1 MADWKKMTRRIGLLA
16 GLALAALIPG
26 RVAMA
31 AGAFHAPKGCTGF
44 LTVQMRGCLVSNHY
58 HCKGDAKGDQ
68 LRVDFDDQGPFF
80 ATRTNAETEW
90 LETYDLS
97 SGTYEVLEP
106 HGKAPASFS
115 RLLKT
120 GADRYD
126 FVMKADDGGIEH
138 VTGYDKLTGVKRSV
152 SGVTLE
158 QTDYVTQSVDAKGKL
173 LWKSQGHEWIS
184 REFGL
189 FFAGTGLW
197 QDDQGKTKFD
207 NTPALLLKPGQQG
220 FMSTTPEFDCN
231 TVLSQLSLPTPKDEV
246 IQ

>member
-1 MADWKKMTRRIGLLA
+1 MADWRMTTRRISLLA

-26 RVAMA
+26 RAAMA
-31 AGAFHAPKGCTGF
+31 AGAFHAPKSCTGF
-44 LTVQMRGCLVSNHY
+44 LTVQMHGCLVSNHY
-58 HCKGDAKGDQ
+58 RCKGDAKGEQ
-68 LRVDFDDQGPFF
+68 WRVDFDDQGPFF

-97 SGTYEVLEP
+97 AATHEVLQP

-115 RLLKT
+115 DLLKT
-120 GADRYD
+120 GTDRYD
-126 FVMKADDGGIEH
+126 FVMQADNGRIEH
-138 VTGYDKLTGVKRSV
+138 VTGYDTLTGIKRSV

-158 QTDYVTQSVDAKGKL
+158 QTDYLTKSVDAKGKL
-173 LWKSQGHEWIS
+173 IWKSKGHEWIS
-184 REFGL
+184 RELRL

-197 QDDQGKTKFD
+197 QDDQGTTTFD
-207 NTPALLLKPGQQG
+207 NTPALFLKPGQTG

-231 TVLSQLSLPTPKDEV
+231 TVMSQLSLPTPKNEV